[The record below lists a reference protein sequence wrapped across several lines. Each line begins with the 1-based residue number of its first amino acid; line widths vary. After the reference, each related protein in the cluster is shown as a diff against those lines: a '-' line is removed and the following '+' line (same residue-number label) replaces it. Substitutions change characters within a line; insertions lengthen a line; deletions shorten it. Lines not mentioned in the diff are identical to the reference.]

1 MILTFGDI
9 HFGTTHRFSTITNN
23 GFTIRENEHLSCLD
37 SLKRVLK
44 ENKITK
50 CVFGGDMY
58 GPVGDNISGETQCAV
73 IKFVSELAQE
83 CKKYNIPLDMIVGN
97 HDIIHDATV
106 FGINKLAPFK
116 YFDNVNLYE
125 KPTVDGNYVYLP
137 FAYDDD
143 YLNTFLENIP
153 DKENKIV
160 FSHVDIAGIEI
171 GGGIIT
177 KKGVNLELLGKFKKV
192 FEGHYHSFKS
202 IGKNIIVPGSTQRL
216 SFKDKGVS
224 RENIVLYD
232 EDTEEIKRDSFEC
245 PDWLTFTDD
254 NILDI
259 LKTDNDNYVKID
271 LSVDMLY
278 TDEIKAKVEQMK
290 NSDLHIDVSR
300 IAVKSKVEENEQTS
314 EDEIDII
321 QQFVNRSENDDDK
334 KEKLIEKG
342 INLIN
347 RAKR

>member
-1 MILTFGDI
+1 MILVFGDI

-50 CVFGGDMY
+50 CVFDGDMY

-83 CKKYNIPLDMIVGN
+83 CKKYNIPFNMIVGN

-106 FGINKLAPFK
+106 FGINKLSPFK

-125 KPTVDGNYVYLP
+125 QPVVDGNYVYLP
-137 FAYDDD
+137 FSYDDD
-143 YLNTFLENIP
+143 YLNNFLENVS

-171 GGGIIT
+171 GGGIVT
-177 KKGVNLELLGKFKKV
+177 KKGVNLELLSKFKKV

-202 IGKNIIVPGSTQRL
+202 IGDNIIVPGSTQRL

-232 EDTEEIKRDSFEC
+232 ESTDKIKRDSFEC

-254 NILDI
+254 NIQDI
-259 LKTDNDNYVKID
+259 LKTDNNNYVKID

-278 TDEIKAKVEQMK
+278 TDEIKEKVEQMK
-290 NSDLHIDVSR
+290 NCDLHIDVSR
-300 IAVKSKVEENEQTS
+300 IVMNRKVEENEQTS

-321 QQFVNRSENDDDK
+321 QQFVNRSENDDNK